1 MIVVNQR
8 RGVETQSAVQQV
20 ARRGGHP
27 RKTMVIQANR
37 INQRWGKDVE

>member
-20 ARRGGHP
+20 ARRGGP
-27 RKTMVIQANR
+27 TKDDANSGES
-37 INQRWGKDVE
+37 NKPEVGKDVE